1 MANQGSQDDQQP
13 PEKERPFHSVIQMAN
28 NLFFIIVIIAIALG
42 ALAFGLTR

>member
-1 MANQGSQDDQQP
+1 MANPAPPDDQQP
-13 PEKERPFHSVIQMAN
+13 PEKERPFHSVIQIAN